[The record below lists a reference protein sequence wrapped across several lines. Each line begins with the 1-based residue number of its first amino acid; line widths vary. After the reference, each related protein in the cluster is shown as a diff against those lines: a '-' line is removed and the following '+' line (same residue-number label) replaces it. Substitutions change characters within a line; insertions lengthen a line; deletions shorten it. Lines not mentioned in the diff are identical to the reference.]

1 MALRWR
7 ARRPLPRVEDVILSD
22 ALRVRDYWPA
32 LESDL
37 PLVVYFHGGRFFSGD
52 LESHDT
58 LCRKLALS
66 GGCRVVA
73 VDYRLGPEH
82 RFPAAV
88 EDACLAV
95 DWALAQGVPTGV
107 AGDSAGANL
116 ATVAAIAHQGSALRC
131 QLLVYPMI
139 DATCS
144 LPSYLEFAEGFG
156 PGAVDMQR
164 GWHRVPSGR
173 SRPERPAGLPA
184 ICRGPERPRAGDGHH
199 RGVRY
204 PAR

>member
-1 MALRWR
+1 MRQ
-7 ARRPLPRVEDVILSD
+7 
-22 ALRVRDYWPA
+22 YWPA
-32 LESDL
+32 LEPDL

-58 LCRKLALS
+58 LCRQLALS

-116 ATVAAIAHQGSALRC
+116 AAVAAIAHKGSALRC

-144 LPSYLEFAEGFG
+144 LPSYSEFADGLR
-156 PGAVDMQR
+156 ARSR
-164 GWHRVPSGR
+164 GHAARLARVPAGR
-173 SRPERPAGLPA
+173 EPTRETLGPRRCLP
-184 ICRGPERPRAGDGHH
+184 RT
-199 RGVRY
+199 
-204 PAR
+204 